1 MTNPQTAAQ
10 LKGLRD
16 FFNARNAAELRTA
29 YTYLAD
35 WVDRPAPAVADWQAV
50 EFAFN
55 RLFIGPKAPVAP
67 PFASVYLEPE
77 PQLMGRSTLQ
87 VRQLY
92 ALVGLQF
99 QDKNVIP
106 EDHISFELDVCRQ
119 LTIALTTVDSAELR
133 ALYDYFLNRHLGRW
147 LPDFIHHVRTAAAVP
162 DAIRFVT
169 DCLDGWL
176 AQALPMHHDAEA
188 QHML

>member
-1 MTNPQTAAQ
+1 MINPQTAAQ

-35 WVDRPAPAVADWQAV
+35 WVERPAPVVVDWQAV

-55 RLFIGPKAPVAP
+55 RLFVGPKAPVAP
-67 PFASVYLEPE
+67 PFASIYLEPE
-77 PQLMGRSTLQ
+77 PQLMGQSTLQ

-92 ALVGLQF
+92 ALAGLQF
-99 QDKNVIP
+99 RDKNIIP

-119 LTIALTTVDSAELR
+119 LTLALTAVDSAELR
-133 ALYDYFLNRHLGRW
+133 MLYDYFVHRHLHGW
-147 LPDFIHHVRTAAAVP
+147 LPQFIHHVHTADAVP
-162 DAIRFVT
+162 NAIYFVI

-176 AQALPMHHDAEA
+176 THEVSMHQDAEA
-188 QHML
+188 QHTL